1 MPCPPAALLAAAL
14 PCALLSPV
22 GAAADPQPPIPA
34 NSTWEGRPQFWQVA
48 AVDWSPPADAIYARR
63 PARDAHHCGHLCLLD
78 GSCAA
83 ADLVNGSEGL
93 TCRLAA
99 RRGGGSGANAS
110 AVAAL
115 VRRGRAQLGERCLTD
130 GECWQGLEGA
140 GCVEGVCTCPAE
152 ALTARGD
159 CVISDC
165 SELTALGVTTSG
177 QHWVRL
183 AAGAAPVGVF
193 CNMDKD
199 GGGWTVFQRRRND
212 TEQVDFYRYWHHY
225 RDGFGTVTGQFW
237 LGNELIHRLTARGP
251 HQLRIDLFDFEG
263 NHRLVRYSSFAVAGE
278 GDCYR
283 LSVSGFSGAIGDSLG
298 RHNGQ
303 CFSTKD
309 RDNDRYDTGSC
320 SRRFR
325 GGWWYQRCHT
335 ANLNGFYW
343 RGTFTEY
350 ASGVSWYHWLGHQYS
365 LKTTAML
372 LRPVDA
378 ASTTR

>member
-22 GAAADPQPPIPA
+22 GAAADPRPPIPA
-34 NSTWEGRPQFWQVA
+34 NSTWEGRPQFWQ
-48 AVDWSPPADAIYARR
+48 
-63 PARDAHHCGHLCLLD
+63 
-78 GSCAA
+78 
-83 ADLVNGSEGL
+83 GL

-140 GCVEGVCTCPAE
+140 GCVDGVCACPAE

-177 QHWVRL
+177 QHWVRV